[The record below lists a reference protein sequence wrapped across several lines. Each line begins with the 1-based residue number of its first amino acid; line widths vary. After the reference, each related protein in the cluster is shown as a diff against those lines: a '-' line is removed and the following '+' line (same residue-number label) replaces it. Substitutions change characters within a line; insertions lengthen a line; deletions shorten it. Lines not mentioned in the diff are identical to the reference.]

1 MKTKKFKKLISL
13 LVALTVSLSMI
24 PGAVWAESSSSDNDF
39 AKSKCIISEI
49 DVFGGCEF
57 NIMLKMENNL
67 DADGYML
74 YRSTSKNGKYR
85 LVGSDIYPEIAD
97 VNVKKGKVYYYKARA
112 YKKINGKKIY
122 SKYSTVVSKRAVPG
136 PVYIENIKVSES
148 GKVTGKILKNKIAD
162 GYYIYYATK
171 KNGPYKLIKTTGKS
185 NLKLDF
191 SVPTGKYQYFFKIKG
206 YVKVNGKKYFGS
218 TSGSYERIA
227 AENKIV
233 SIPNKELEQWVKEA
247 MGFTDLT
254 KSIKVKDLVYCDS
267 LNIDIINCKQKD
279 FTFLKYCVNLTDL
292 QFETC
297 PIEGVDIICD
307 NLKNSNLKSLSLS
320 NTEVRD
326 ISPLKKLKQLETLR
340 LNNLLIENFED
351 LSIITQFPKLK
362 YIEYKNKL
370 NGKIYPF
377 LVTYYNKF
385 KSICDNYNIIYNFG
399 DENNSWID
407 IENIMDDFIQKEIT
421 PTMSDYEKIKAAH
434 DFICKKVT
442 YAYPHEFSGCKRL
455 SSPYCPLI
463 EGHGVCSDYAVAF
476 GYLTARMGFETYY
489 VHGYGSATLDD
500 HAWNI
505 IKLDGNYYHVDCT
518 WDDPTWSSTTRYN
531 YFLKSDNTLR
541 SLRDYKWDTD
551 VLPACPTDY

>member
-13 LVALTVSLSMI
+13 LVALAVSLSMI
-24 PGAVWAESSSSDNDF
+24 PGAVWAESSSSDDDF

-57 NIMLKMENNL
+57 NIVLKMENNL

-122 SKYSTVVSKRAVPG
+122 SKYSAVVSKRAVPG
-136 PVYIENIKVSES
+136 PVYIENLKVSES

-171 KNGPYKLIKTTGKS
+171 KNGPYKLAKKVGKNS
-185 NLKLDF
+185 LNLNF
-191 SVPTGKYQYFFKIKG
+191 SIPSGNYRYFIRIKG
-206 YVKVNGKKYFGS
+206 YINIKGKRYLGS
-218 TSGSYERIA
+218 SFGSYEKIA
-227 AENKIV
+227 AENKVIN
-233 SIPNKELEQWVKEA
+233 IANKELEMQVKDA
-247 MGFTDLT
+247 LGFTDLT
-254 KSIKVKDLVYCDS
+254 KSIKVKDLVYLGNLDLVNLDCQD
-267 LNIDIINCKQKD
+267 KD
-279 FTFLKYCVNLTDL
+279 FSFLKYCVTLDNMLIANSSIDK
-292 QFETC
+292 
-297 PIEGVDIICD
+297 IEVICK
-307 NLKNSNLKSLSLS
+307 NLKNSPIKSFSLSATNVSDLS
-320 NTEVRD
+320 P
-326 ISPLKKLKQLETLR
+326 IKSFKQLEHLWIYDSPIWDISV
-340 LNNLLIENFED
+340 IES
-351 LSIITQFPKLK
+351 LPKLEK
-362 YIEYKNKL
+362 VEYYYVGPSVNSVSTPFYIPDL
-370 NGKIYPF
+370 
-377 LVTYYNKF
+377 
-385 KSICDNYNIIYNFG
+385 KSIKSSCEKANVSYNISPDIDSWSAADMVM
-399 DENNSWID
+399 DE
-407 IENIMDDFIQKEIT
+407 FIKNEIK

-442 YAYPHEFSGCKRL
+442 YAYHDEFPGCKDL
-455 SSPYCPLI
+455 SSLYCTMI
-463 EGHGVCSDYAVAF
+463 EEHGVCHDYAMTF
-476 GYLTARMGFETYY
+476 GYLTAKMGFETYY